1 MNSTTSSETP
11 DLLNQAKKAAL
22 SRWKLETLTGLLSY
36 RGANH
41 HQREREK
48 NIEAENKR
56 VRKELWGDDSAAATG
71 DDMGNTILGDY
82 HPPQV
87 IVAGG
92 QQSPGIGKVLAGA
105 ALGASLVGIP
115 GAGIAGYL
123 FNQLQNQKPAEVAPV
138 VSPKDGETVDLGL
151 KKIEDLEL

>member
-1 MNSTTSSETP
+1 MNSVPSSETQ
-11 DLLNQAKKAAL
+11 DFSTQAKKAAL
-22 SRWKLETLTGLLSY
+22 SRWKLETLTALLSY
-36 RGANH
+36 RAANH
-41 HQREREK
+41 HQKEREK

-56 VRKELWGDDSAAATG
+56 VRKELWGDCGGEQDSG

-92 QQSPGIGKVLAGA
+92 QQSSGLGKVLAGA
-105 ALGASLVGIP
+105 ALGASLFGIP
-115 GAGIAGYL
+115 GAGVAGYFL
-123 FNQLQNQKPAEVAPV
+123 SQMNQ
-138 VSPKDGETVDLGL
+138 PKANATAAQADGETVDLGL

>member
-11 DLLNQAKKAAL
+11 DLLSQAKKAGL
-22 SRWKLETLTGLLSY
+22 SRWKLETLSGLLAY
-36 RGANH
+36 RSANH
-41 HQREREK
+41 HQKEREK

-56 VRKELWGDDSAAATG
+56 VRKELWTDECERSGE
-71 DDMGNTILGDY
+71 DMGHTILGDY

-87 IVAGG
+87 VVAGG
-92 QQSPGIGKVLAGA
+92 QQGSGIGKVLAGA
-105 ALGASLVGIP
+105 ALGASLLGVP

-123 FNQLQNQKPAEVAPV
+123 FSQMQSQKPATVTT
-138 VSPKDGETVDLGL
+138 SPATNEGETVDLGL